1 MRKARTKS
9 IKARMVWSFLI
20 VIFIAILAF
29 EIILIY
35 FTRFYFYS
43 SVDNLLTNQ
52 IKTSAEFYNRYFSN
66 VPLEANVADNTDVFW
81 RQTNAQVQI
90 FNNLGTVLM
99 DSSGGSH
106 QKPLSTSDVKQALS
120 GEKGLWIGKNDG
132 SNEHVLSVSYPLRSN
147 DDVVGGIRYITSLKE
162 LDNSLVSLSAVFIA
176 IGVGVLLI
184 TSIISIFV
192 ANSIIN
198 PVKKVTNAALQMSK
212 GNLDIT
218 VEKVRN
224 DEVGTLSDTLNHMAR
239 EIKKRDDIKNEFISM
254 VSHELRT
261 PLTAIKGWAT
271 TMADDVED
279 KEVVNDGLSI
289 IIKESERLSRM
300 VEELLD
306 FSRFTSGKVELN
318 MELTDMDE
326 LIDYVAKHMSTR
338 ADNENIEFVVTHGNL
353 PCIILDKDKIKQVI
367 INLLANAF
375 KFTPNG
381 GRVELIAAEQKNFLV
396 ITVIDTGVG
405 IAKEEL
411 SRVKERFYK
420 GKSSKSQTG
429 LGLSICDEIIKLHG
443 GSLELESEIN
453 EGTRAVVALPVTGAR
468 KANGK

>member
-429 LGLSICDEIIKLHG
+429 LGLSICDEIIKLLG